1 MNLKAGDILKL
12 SWEARNNKM
21 VVVVRNANVTSTIV
35 HEKKQELEFKEKRK
49 LKSWHPENFLVPIVT
64 SQSAYTFQK
73 MHEREH
79 TKCED
84 KDTTYHNLV
93 RTIQCQNCG
102 R

>member
-35 HEKKQELEFKEKRK
+35 HEKKQELEFKEKWE
-49 LKSWHPENFLVPIVT
+49 LKSWHLEYFLVQIVT
-64 SQSAYTFQK
+64 SHSEYTFQK
-73 MHEREH
+73 MDERQH

>member
-1 MNLKAGDILKL
+1 
-12 SWEARNNKM
+12 M

-35 HEKKQELEFKEKRK
+35 HGKKQELEFKEKRK
-49 LKSWHPENFLVPIVT
+49 LKSWHPEYFRIPIVM
-64 SQSAYTFQK
+64 SHSAYTFLK
-73 MHEREH
+73 MHKRQH

-93 RTIQCQNCG
+93 RAIQCQNCG